1 MTRTLP
7 PHPNLDHLK
16 KQAKDVLHKMKQE
29 NFAAKL
35 ADAQFA
41 IAREYGFE
49 SWPKL
54 KAYVESLSV
63 GPGPAESELATT
75 SPFVGKWTANLSKS
89 KRHPG
94 NQFRSAVLQITEAD
108 NILTVIDVVVDDS
121 GREHRGQNTILVDG
135 QSHAAENGYV
145 LTARWRG
152 PHILETEASKD
163 GPVIGWGKYEISED
177 AQMLTIS
184 GDEQVIVLDRSE

>member
-41 IAREYGFE
+41 IAREYGFA

-54 KAYVESLSV
+54 KAYVESLSA

-135 QSHAAENGYV
+135 QSHAAENGYL

-152 PHILETEASKD
+152 THILETEGSKD

-177 AQMLTIS
+177 GQMLTIS

>member
-1 MTRTLP
+1 MTRSLP

-16 KQAKDVLHKMKQE
+16 KQAKDVLYRMKQE
-29 NFAAKL
+29 NSAAKL
-35 ADAQFA
+35 ADAQLA
-41 IAREYGFE
+41 IAREYGFA

-54 KAYVESLSV
+54 KAYVDSLSA
-63 GPGPAESELATT
+63 GLGPAESELAST

-108 NILTVIDVVVDDS
+108 NSLTMIDVMVDDS
-121 GREHRGQNTILVDG
+121 GREHRGKNTILVDG

-152 PHILETEASKD
+152 PHILVTEASKD

-177 AQMLTIS
+177 AQTLTIS